1 MGLPNINI
9 EFIAKGATAIV
20 RSGRG
25 VVACIMADATE
36 GGDPFVTYTSVADV
50 DFTKYTENNYEYLQM
65 IFAGAPSKVHVV
77 RVAAETPDYAAAL
90 KVLQYLKFNYLT
102 VPDIDNEGVT
112 VVTSWIKEQ
121 RDQQKKTFKVV
132 LPTVKADHEGIINFT
147 TGGIVTNFSKRKLTA
162 AQYCPRIAGVFAG
175 LTLDRSA
182 TYYNLTDISAADTPD
197 DPDARID
204 AGELIVVYDG
214 DSYKLG
220 RAVNS
225 LTTFTGDKRSD
236 MSKIKIVEGMDL
248 YKDDIKQ
255 TFEDFY
261 VGNYINDYDNKQ
273 MFVAAINSYTKQL
286 EGNVL
291 DRSYD
296 NAVAVDVE
304 AQRTYLESGGTDTT
318 SMADIDVAKA
328 NTGSHVF
335 INSNVKFVDAMED
348 MDMRV
353 NM

>member
-36 GGDPFVTYTSVADV
+36 GGAAFATYTSVADV
-50 DFTKYTENNYEYLQM
+50 DFTKYTEQNYTYLQM

-77 RVAAETPDYAAAL
+77 RVAAKTPDYTAAL
-90 KVLQYLKFNYLT
+90 KVLKDIKFNYLT
-102 VPDIDNEGVT
+102 IPSIDEEGVT
-112 VVTSWIKEQ
+112 VVTAWIKEQ
-121 RDQQKKTFKVV
+121 RDQYKKTFKAI
-132 LPTVKADHEGIINFT
+132 LPNIKADHEGIINFT
-147 TGGIVTNFSKRKLTA
+147 TGGIVSSFSQQTLTA
-162 AQYCPRIAGVFAG
+162 AQYCPRIAGVLAG

-182 TYYNLTDISAADTPD
+182 TYYKLTDISAADTPD

-225 LTTFTGDKRSD
+225 LTTFTGDKRAD
-236 MSKIKIVEGMDL
+236 LAKIKIVEGMDL
-248 YKDDIKQ
+248 YRDDIRQ
-255 TFEDFY
+255 TFEDRY

-273 MFVAAINSYTKQL
+273 LFVAAVGSYIKQL

-296 NAVAVDVE
+296 NTAVVDVE
-304 AQRTYLESGGTDTT
+304 AQRTYLESSGTDTT
-318 SMADIDVAKA
+318 NMADIDIAKA
-328 NTGSHVF
+328 NTGSRVF
-335 INSNVKFVDAMED
+335 VRSNIKFVDAMED
-348 MDMRV
+348 MDMV
-353 NM
+353 VDM